1 MKHFLSIKDLKSYKN
16 FQNYLQVRS
25 TYQAVAEAYR
35 PGMGRFVLCA
45 QLTELLS
52 TCIIYIVIAGDLLQ
66 SCIPSLGK
74 KIITVLRHF
83 HSTKLTK
90 IITN

>member
-1 MKHFLSIKDLKSYKN
+1 IRN
-16 FQNYLQVRS
+16 
-25 TYQAVAEAYR
+25 TYQAIAEAYR

-66 SCIPSLGK
+66 SCIPSLGM
-74 KIITVLRHF
+74 IND
-83 HSTKLTK
+83 KLSVK
-90 IITN
+90 